1 MVIARPKA
9 EATANP
15 QTENRQ
21 SEIANLF
28 ARHSAIGSVGCR
40 TGSSGPLQ
48 LVSRFSDVPRSPSLL
63 AITVLAANY
72 NSKPAI
78 LNYFPRYKA

>member
-1 MVIARPKA
+1 MVIARPKT
-9 EATANP
+9 EATANS

-28 ARHSAIGSVGCR
+28 ARHSAIGPVGCR
-40 TGSSGPLQ
+40 TGGSGPLQ
-48 LVSRFSDVPRSPSLL
+48 LVSGFSDVPRSPSLL
-63 AITVLAANY
+63 AIPVSAANY

-78 LNYFPRYKA
+78 LTYFPRCKA